1 MVESGTQP
9 ALASSTDMLKFME
22 DALREL
28 EEAQGGAD
36 YQARAQLDKLRQ
48 QTAVLSRVEGQ
59 AQQQATSKPTAVDE
73 LAIAG
78 QLDNLDGQLRSLEAS
93 IATADPATQQL
104 FSQSTA
110 LWLQQQQRE
119 QQQH

>member
-1 MVESGTQP
+1 MNWPSLDSLISKT
-9 ALASSTDMLKFME
+9 LLLLCIDT
-22 DALREL
+22 
-28 EEAQGGAD
+28 
-36 YQARAQLDKLRQ
+36 ARATVFLQLCITVHILMGVKW
-48 QTAVLSRVEGQ
+48 QTACS
-59 AQQQATSKPTAVDE
+59 
-73 LAIAG
+73 
-78 QLDNLDGQLRSLEAS
+78 LDGQLRSLEAS

>member
-59 AQQQATSKPTAVDE
+59 EQQQATSKVTAVDE

-93 IATADPATQQL
+93 IATADAATQQL

>member
-1 MVESGTQP
+1 MSVF
-9 ALASSTDMLKFME
+9 ALQ
-22 DALREL
+22 L

-59 AQQQATSKPTAVDE
+59 EQQQATSKVTAVDE

-78 QLDNLDGQLRSLEAS
+78 QLDK
-93 IATADPATQQL
+93 
-104 FSQSTA
+104 
-110 LWLQQQQRE
+110 
-119 QQQH
+119 